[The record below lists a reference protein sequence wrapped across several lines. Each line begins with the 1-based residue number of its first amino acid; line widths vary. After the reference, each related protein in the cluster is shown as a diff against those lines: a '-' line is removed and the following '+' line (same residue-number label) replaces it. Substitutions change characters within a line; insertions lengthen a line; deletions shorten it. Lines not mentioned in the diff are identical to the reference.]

1 MKKILSICV
10 LVAFVLASAFTT
22 QAQNS
27 LISVG
32 NSLAKDTVTNT
43 AAKQWVK
50 KLPGFNETITLQVVV
65 TKISGTLGGTI
76 IPVVSNDGVT
86 WSTSSVVSGST
97 SFTVTD
103 VTSQNVVFYPSRGFL
118 YYGFQWTGTGTMS
131 GSAAGNELNRKSTQ

>member
-1 MKKILSICV
+1 MAISML
-10 LVAFVLASAFTT
+10 LFAFAPIKSE
-22 QAQNS
+22 AQNS
-27 LISVG
+27 LISLG

-50 KLPGFNETITLQVVV
+50 KLPGYNETIGVQLVV

-86 WSTSSVVSGST
+86 WSQSSVVSGST

-131 GSAAGNELNRKSTQ
+131 GSAVGTEVNRKSTQ